1 MTYSRRLVPARLP
14 ASLRTGRFP
23 AAFCVIGMAVLAS
36 TTPGMAAEAPSFLSR
51 FKHHTTVAST
61 VPANGDQ
68 NPYAVFVSPVSK
80 GRLVK
85 DQVLV
90 GNFNNAGNLQ
100 GLGTTIVQVDPATQA
115 ISLFASVPQKL
126 DKCPGGVGLTTAL
139 AVLKSGWVIIGS
151 LPSTDGTTATK
162 GDGCL
167 LLFDAD
173 GKLAD
178 VWTSPKINGPWG
190 NMAVI
195 DKGTSATLF
204 VSNAGFGVGAPPA
217 GAAPIV
223 SKATVVRV
231 ELQIPDGGKPHVTA
245 MTVVADGFGEAADKS
260 VFIIGPTGIALGAKG
275 SIYVSDAIGNRI
287 VSIPDA
293 LTRTDSAGTG
303 TEITRD
309 GLLKRPLAL
318 VNVPNGNLLVANGLN
333 GQVVEIDPVGRR
345 QVGAQWVDVDKA
357 QQPPGSGDL
366 FGLAVTPK
374 GDGFYYVEDDMNTL
388 VLAH

>member
-1 MTYSRRLVPARLP
+1 MTHFQRPMPARLL
-14 ASLRTGRFP
+14 ALLGTAVLP
-23 AAFCVIGMAVLAS
+23 AALLGIGMAAISL
-36 TTPGMAAEAPSFLSR
+36 TTPVMAAETPSFLSR

-68 NPYAVFVSPVSK
+68 NPYAVFVSPVTK

-167 LLFDAD
+167 ILFDAE

-195 DKGTSATLF
+195 DKGSSATLF
-204 VSNAGFGVGAPPA
+204 ISNTGFGVGAPPA

-231 ELQIPDGGKPHVTA
+231 ELQIPDGGKPHVA
-245 MTVVADGFGEAADKS
+245 DMTVVADGFAEAADKS
-260 VFIIGPTGIALGAKG
+260 VFIIGPTGIALGPKG

-303 TEITRD
+303 TEVTKD

-333 GQVVEIDPVGRR
+333 GQVVEIDPIARR